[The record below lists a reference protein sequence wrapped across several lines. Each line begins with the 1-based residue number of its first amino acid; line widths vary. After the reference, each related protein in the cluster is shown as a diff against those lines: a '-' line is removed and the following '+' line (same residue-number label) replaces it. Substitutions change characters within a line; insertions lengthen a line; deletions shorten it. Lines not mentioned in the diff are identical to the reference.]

1 MRNWQME
8 RLELLQEVVGRH
20 KRATDGEKPE
30 EGMSDTSGHRLVVLA
45 LPGEA
50 ALPAGFCCCSN
61 LLSPFFPS

>member
-8 RLELLQEVVGRH
+8 GLELLQEVVGHH

-45 LPGEA
+45 LPLCLEE
-50 ALPAGFCCCSN
+50 
-61 LLSPFFPS
+61 LLSLQVSVVAATS